1 MRWDCRTVH
10 CLRSHLRG
18 RPKIRSPDQMTY
30 KATTM
35 LSKFCGSKT
44 TSLSSRI
51 TRTQQQAKR
60 SPSTA
65 TKSIQSCEARKTTTK
80 LASFACLLTQHRL
93 LATHPEEGVDMR
105 PGSRRGPLPNILS
118 LSQIRQARM
127 SGFLDLLQMK
137 RARRLGGCTSSRKR
151 VGQRCHSHPSTGA
164 PTLRPLVW
172 SST

>member
-10 CLRSHLRG
+10 CLRSHLRD
-18 RPKIRSPDQMTY
+18 RPKIRSPDQMIY
-30 KATTM
+30 KATTT
-35 LSKFCGSKT
+35 LNKSCGSKT
-44 TSLSSRI
+44 TSLSSRTI
-51 TRTQQQAKR
+51 RPQQQAKR

-65 TKSIQSCEARKTTTK
+65 TKSIQSCEARKTTTR

-93 LATHPEEGVDMR
+93 LAIHPEEAVDMR
-105 PGSRRGPLPNILS
+105 PGSRRGILPSILS
-118 LSQIRQARM
+118 LSRTRQVRT
-127 SGFLDLLQMK
+127 SGFLDPLQMK

-151 VGQRCHSHPSTGA
+151 VGLRCHSHPSTGA